1 MQLGDVLKKDD
12 SQGVSWTT
20 GILHRDAVTYVSSQ
34 LTCESLHAFCFYVKQ
49 FCVLIKVNQ
58 WRCQRWDK
66 MSMSLL
72 TFHPL
77 THAE

>member
-20 GILHRDAVTYVSSQ
+20 ADSASRCCHIRQFSINLRVIACV
-34 LTCESLHAFCFYVKQ
+34 LFYVKQ
-49 FCVLIKVNQ
+49 FCMLIKVNQ
-58 WRCQRWDK
+58 WRCQLASDG
-66 MSMSLL
+66 MSLL

-77 THAE
+77 THAFL